1 MTEAARSPEPP
12 DRLAAWG
19 GQGLAGFVQR
29 ARRDALA
36 GADLLDPH
44 RLVDGKPGVYVE
56 GDARRFVR
64 RVEAGGDAVLV
75 KVTRPSGRAPRA
87 VEEAHHHVALRAV
100 GLGAPE
106 PWLAIEGVHDGE
118 RVGVLVTRAPPGP
131 SLRAWLQAE
140 PAADARRQRADDV
153 GRAVR
158 ALHTA
163 RFALPRLAAWNVG
176 LAPGRGLRSVMF
188 LDLSSGRR
196 LGRRMPPGAV
206 ARDLV
211 ALDLSL
217 AGLVTDR
224 ERLRALRAWLGG
236 TLDKARPWLRRLA
249 KVRAR
254 LAGKPWLAPPVESA

>member
-1 MTEAARSPEPP
+1 MTEAGASPEPP
-12 DRLAAWG
+12 DRLAPWA
-19 GQGLAGFVQR
+19 GQGLVGFVQR
-29 ARRDALA
+29 ARRDALEAA
-36 GADLLDPH
+36 GLLDVR

-56 GDARRFVR
+56 GDASRFVR
-64 RVEAGGDAVLV
+64 RVDVGDGAILV

-106 PWLAIEGVHDGE
+106 PWLAIEGVHDRE
-118 RVGVLVTRAPPGP
+118 RVGVLVTRAPAGP
-131 SLRAWLQAE
+131 SLRAWLQTA
-140 PAADARRQRADDV
+140 PPADARRQRADDV

-163 RFALPRLAAWNVG
+163 RFAIPHMAAWNVA
-176 LAPGRGLRSVMF
+176 LEPGRGLGSVTF
-188 LDLSSGRR
+188 TDLASLRR
-196 LGRRMPPGAV
+196 LGRRMPLGAV

-211 ALDLSL
+211 ALDISFEGL
-217 AGLVTDR
+217 ATER

-236 TLDKARPWLRRLA
+236 TLDKARPWLRRLP

-254 LAGKPWLAPPVESA
+254 LAGKPWLRPPPESA